1 MGGHH
6 SPIRRLV
13 KLHPQLVQPQNGLRR
28 LRHQLVQKLLFGGK
42 VTATVGVQ
50 EMNGRR
56 IIGLIRSLD
65 PSLGHHGV
73 GVPHPELG
81 DQQHR
86 SARVLSLQG
95 RRTARSAAADD

>member
-13 KLHPQLVQPQNGLRR
+13 KLHPNWFSHKWPQAPPSPACS
-28 LRHQLVQKLLFGGK
+28 KAPFGGK

-65 PSLGHHGV
+65 PPSAIMVLASPTRSLV
-73 GVPHPELG
+73 TSSTEAPVF
-81 DQQHR
+81 
-86 SARVLSLQG
+86 
-95 RRTARSAAADD
+95 